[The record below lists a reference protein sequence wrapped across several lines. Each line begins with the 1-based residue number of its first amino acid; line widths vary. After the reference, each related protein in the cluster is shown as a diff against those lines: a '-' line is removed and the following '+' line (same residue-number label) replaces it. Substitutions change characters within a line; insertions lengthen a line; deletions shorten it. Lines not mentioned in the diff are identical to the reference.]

1 MKGDLLNGVRCGN
14 PGLIFP
20 DELDMNDISVLK
32 KIIADRTFEIWR
44 KEKEIARL
52 NALLNLN
59 AKETN
64 LRDAFG
70 FLVSVIREKS

>member
-1 MKGDLLNGVRCGN
+1 MKKDSFNGVRCGN

-64 LRDAFG
+64 LRDAFR
-70 FLVSVIREKS
+70 FLVSVIREKP